1 MGVRRRCLP
10 TGWYPGTAHG
20 VRDAVQAM
28 LGPSL
33 PRRGAIAGV
42 APHAG
47 WEFSG
52 ALACAVFASLAED
65 LDTIVIIGGHLA
77 PADGILCAFDTEY
90 ETPLG
95 NVPADLELASRLKAL
110 VPMAEDRWA
119 DNTVEVQLPFARHF
133 FPTARCLGMRAPPSP
148 RAGELGRAIAE
159 AARAAGI
166 RVGVVGSTDLTH
178 YGPNYGF
185 APAGTGAKAVEWV
198 TGVNDRRFT
207 EALLSMDE
215 AGALERAVEERS
227 ACSAGGAVA
236 AMAFARNAGAAQG
249 ELLDY
254 RTSRDINPSESFVGY
269 AAVVYRKEA

>member
-10 TGWYPGTAHG
+10 AGWYPGTARG
-20 VRDAVQAM
+20 VREAVNAMAAPTPTRRDAV
-28 LGPSL
+28 
-33 PRRGAIAGV
+33 AGV

-47 WEFSG
+47 WQFSG
-52 ALACAVFASLAED
+52 ALASAVFASLSGD

-77 PADGILCAFDTEY
+77 PADGILCAFDAEY

-95 NVPADLELASRLKAL
+95 NVPADLALASRLKAL

-119 DNTVEVQLPFARHF
+119 DNTVEVQLPFARYF
-133 FPTARCLGMRAPPSP
+133 FPSARCLGMRAPPSP

-159 AARAAGI
+159 AARAGSI

-178 YGPNYGF
+178 YGSNYGF
-185 APAGTGAKAVEWV
+185 APAGAGAKAVEWV
-198 TGVNDRRFT
+198 TRVNDRRFIDAVL
-207 EALLSMDE
+207 ALDE
-215 AGALERAVEERS
+215 AGAVERAVGEHS

-236 AMAFARNAGAAQG
+236 AMAFARESGAARG

-254 RTSRDINPSESFVGY
+254 RTSRDVFPGESFVGY
-269 AAVVYRKEA
+269 AGVVYRKEA

>member
-1 MGVRRRCLP
+1 MGVRKRCLP
-10 TGWYPGTAHG
+10 PGWYPGTARG

-28 LGPSL
+28 LGAS
-33 PRRGAIAGV
+33 PRRRDAVAGV

-47 WEFSG
+47 WEYSG
-52 ALACAVFASLAED
+52 ALACAVFASLDED

-77 PADGILCAFDTEY
+77 PADGILCAFDAEY

-95 NVPADLELASRLKAL
+95 SLPVDLELASRLSAL

-119 DNTVEVQLPFARHF
+119 DNTVEVQLPFVRHF
-133 FPTARCLGMRAPPSP
+133 FPAARCLGMRAPPSP

-159 AARAAGI
+159 AARTGSI

-178 YGPNYGF
+178 YGSNYGF
-185 APAGTGAKAVEWV
+185 TPAGAGERAVEWV
-198 TGVNDRRFT
+198 TGVNDRRFI
-207 EALLSMDE
+207 EALLAMDE
-215 AGALERAVEERS
+215 ASAVERAVGEHS

-236 AMAFARNAGAAQG
+236 AMAFARECGATRS

-254 RTSRDINPSESFVGY
+254 RTSRDVFPADSFVGY
-269 AAVVYRKEA
+269 AGVVYRTEA